1 MRTEKEIREQLIIAY
16 SELQIIEQSEYFK
29 SLKSDGRWRM
39 AKRYI
44 DGLQFALGED

>member
-1 MRTEKEIREQLIIAY
+1 MRTEKEIREQLERAY
-16 SELQIIEQSEYFK
+16 DELRRIEQSEYFK
-29 SLKSDGRWRM
+29 SLNSDGRWRM